1 MFSIPRIQDLN
12 GMIHRRSTFV
22 VYCGP
27 WILHILVSIIPCL
40 ESFRRLSIFP
50 HGNFAWM
57 ASAEILKVLDFEIV
71 PPESISAHHWQ
82 LSEAYTNGKPCYVC
96 VLGGCFHHNATWGT
110 YSLRSF
116 PETLTLA
123 KREEEC
129 DNSCFFFLIQPR
141 STHLAIGSL
150 ALTGPT
156 LRTWTA
162 TLHVPVLWFVVSLAL
177 QLDLRPCHLFPMQL
191 DRCQA
196 SQLSCLWGSPGV
208 CPTPLVFHAPQ
219 SLGVPWGTP

>member
-129 DNSCFFFLIQPR
+129 DNSCFFFNSTTKHSFGHRLSGSHR
-141 STHLAIGSL
+141 SYIKNMDSHFACSSSVICCKP
-150 ALTGPT
+150 GPS
-156 LRTWTA
+156 A
-162 TLHVPVLWFVVSLAL
+162 GP
-177 QLDLRPCHLFPMQL
+177 
-191 DRCQA
+191 
-196 SQLSCLWGSPGV
+196 
-208 CPTPLVFHAPQ
+208 
-219 SLGVPWGTP
+219 